1 MNAAMDKVAKEY
13 QARLKRLEELDEAY
27 YTNDSPLI
35 PDAEYDELRR
45 EIEAFERSHP
55 ELITARSAAQKV
67 GSKPAKGF
75 RTIVHHVPMLSLTNA
90 MTDED
95 VTDFITRVRNFLSI
109 PDLEVLEILAEPKI
123 DGLSC
128 SLYYEGGELIYAATR
143 GDGETG
149 EDITENVRTIGSIPQ
164 NLSNTKGGNLGTKSG
179 TSPALS
185 IPDKIE
191 IRGEIYMDREDFA
204 ALNAAQQKS
213 GGKIFAN
220 PRNAA
225 AGSVRQLDAAITAA
239 RPLKFFGYALGLHSH
254 EFAATQD
261 GINQALNAWGF
272 AQAEPRKLCRNL
284 EEIFEYYH
292 TVETIRPDLK
302 YDIDGVVYKV
312 NRLDYQLRLGFVA
325 RAPRWAVAHKFAA
338 QQAHTI
344 VRDITIQ
351 VGRTGALTPVAEL
364 EPITVGGVVVA
375 RATLHNRDEIER
387 KDIRI
392 GDHVIVQRAGDVI
405 PQIVAVVMDQRLADA
420 APYSFPEH
428 CPACGARAVQHAGE
442 VVTRCT
448 GGLSCPAQAV
458 ERLKHFVSRL
468 GFDIEGLGA
477 KIIEEFYHDGLIKTP
492 DDIFILEFRD
502 QNSLTPLRKRTGWG
516 ELSARNLFDS
526 INARRSI
533 SLHRFIYALGIPQVG
548 ESTAKK
554 LAAHYGSLE
563 SLQTAMGDAATPDH
577 AAYQDLLNIQDVGQ
591 LVSQDLIDFF
601 SEDHNRD
608 IVHKLQQHIRVEN
621 FEKPVMMDS
630 PLSGKTIVFTGTLST
645 ISRNE
650 AKARAE
656 HLGAKVAGSISTKT
670 DYLVAGADA
679 GSKLKK
685 AQELGITI
693 LSEDEWKA
701 MSQGGKMDKLP
712 I

>member
-1 MNAAMDKVAKEY
+1 MDKVAKEY
-13 QARLKRLEELDEAY
+13 RERLKRLEELDEAY
-27 YTNDSPLI
+27 YTNDSPLLS
-35 PDAEYDELRR
+35 DAQYDELRR
-45 EIEAFERSHP
+45 EIEAFERAHP
-55 ELITARSAAQKV
+55 ELMTAQSAARKV

-109 PDLEVLEILAEPKI
+109 PDSEVLEILAEPKI

-149 EDITENVRTIGSIPQ
+149 EDITENVRTIDSIPQ
-164 NLSNTKGGNLGTKSG
+164 NLSNTKGENLGIKPG
-179 TSPALS
+179 ASPTLS

-191 IRGEIYMDREDFA
+191 IRGEIYMDRDDFA

-312 NRLDYQLRLGFVA
+312 NRLDYQTRLGFIA

-364 EPITVGGVVVA
+364 EPITVGGVVVG

-405 PQIVAVVMDQRLADA
+405 PQIVAVVMDQRPAD
-420 APYSFPEH
+420 SSKFIFPDH
-428 CPACGARAVQHAGE
+428 CPACGARAVRHADE
-442 VVTRCT
+442 VVTKCT

-477 KIIEEFYHDGLIKTP
+477 KIIEEFYQDQFITNP
-492 DDIFILEFRD
+492 AEIFTLEARD
-502 QNSLTPLRKRTGWG
+502 ARSITPLRKRAGWG
-516 ELSARNLFDS
+516 DLSAKNLFAAID
-526 INARRSI
+526 ARRSI

-554 LAAHYGSLE
+554 LAAHYRNFSDLRT
-563 SLQTAMGDAATPDH
+563 SLQSAQDQESAAF
-577 AAYQDLLNIQDVGQ
+577 AELLEISDIGHSVA
-591 LVSQDLIDFF
+591 QDLIDFF
-601 SEDHNRD
+601 AEAHNLRIIDNLLQHVHVDDHAPPAPQTG
-608 IVHKLQQHIRVEN
+608 V
-621 FEKPVMMDS
+621 FA
-630 PLSGKTIVFTGTLST
+630 GKTIVFTGTLST

-656 HLGAKVAGSISTKT
+656 YLGAKVAGSISTKT

-685 AQELGITI
+685 AQELGIKI
-693 LSEDEWKA
+693 LSEEEWALMIKN
-701 MSQGGKMDKLP
+701 L
-712 I
+712 